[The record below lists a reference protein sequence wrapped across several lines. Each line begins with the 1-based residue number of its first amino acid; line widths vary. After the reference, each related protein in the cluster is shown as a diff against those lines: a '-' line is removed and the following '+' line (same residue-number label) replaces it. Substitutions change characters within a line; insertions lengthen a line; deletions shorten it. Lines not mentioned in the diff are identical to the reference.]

1 MNKQTVYDGKYIR
14 VVRIGTWEFVE
25 RVNASGAVIII
36 PALIKDGKP
45 HIVLIKEYRVP
56 LQAYNISLPAG
67 LVGDVHSGE
76 DYKEAAQRE
85 LLEETG
91 YEAGRL
97 RHLTEGY
104 ASSGLSNE
112 LLVFYLADQLE
123 KFSDGGGDGTE
134 DITVQVVP
142 IDEIDGWLEER
153 KKEHCCIDP
162 KIYIALY
169 FINKFGVE

>member
-1 MNKQTVYDGKYIR
+1 MNKSVVHDGKYIR

-25 RVNASGAVIII
+25 RVNATGAVIII
-36 PALIKDGKP
+36 PAFIKDGKT

-67 LVGDVHSGE
+67 LVGDVHTE
-76 DYKEAAQRE
+76 DHYNAAYRE

-91 YEAGRL
+91 YDAGRL
-97 RHLTEGY
+97 RYLTEGH

-112 LLVFYLADQLE
+112 LLVFYLADRLT
-123 KFSDGGGDGTE
+123 KVSDGGGDGTE
-134 DITVQVVP
+134 DITVQPVP
-142 IDEIDGWLEER
+142 IDSIDAWLEER
-153 KKEHCCIDP
+153 RKEHCCIDP

>member
-1 MNKQTVYDGKYIR
+1 MDKQVVHDGKYIR

-25 RVNASGAVIII
+25 RVNATGAVIII
-36 PALIKDGKP
+36 PAFVKNGKP
-45 HIVLIKEYRVP
+45 YIVLIKEYRVP

-67 LVGDVHSGE
+67 LVGDVHSE
-76 DYKEAAQRE
+76 DHKDAAQRE

-91 YEAGRL
+91 YSAGRL
-97 RHLTEGY
+97 RYLTEGH

-112 LLVFYLADQLE
+112 LLVFYLADQLT
-123 KFSDGGGDGTE
+123 KVSDGGGDGTE
-134 DITVQVVP
+134 DITVQLVP
-142 IDEIDGWLEER
+142 IDSIDTWLEER
-153 KKEHCCIDP
+153 RKEHCCIDP

>member
-1 MNKQTVYDGKYIR
+1 MNKQVVYDGKYIR
-14 VVRIGTWEFVE
+14 VVKIDTWEFVE

-36 PALIKDGKP
+36 PALIKNNKT

-67 LVGDVHSGE
+67 LVGDIHTE
-76 DYKEAAQRE
+76 NHKDAAQRE

-91 YEAGRL
+91 YNAGRL
-97 RHLTEGY
+97 RYLTEGH

-123 KFSDGGGDGTE
+123 KVSNGGGDGTE
-134 DITVQVVP
+134 DITVQLVS
-142 IDEIDGWLEER
+142 IDSIDSWLEER
-153 KKEHCCIDP
+153 RKEHCCIDP